1 MTELKTINDSDT
13 ELKVSVI
20 ISNEEYSKQFD
31 SELSTIAKTARID
44 GFRPG
49 KIPLNVIKKKYDAQC
64 HQKSISN
71 LIDYHTQKINLDKKL
86 DLIDS
91 PSVKLLDTP
100 TKQKNLSFEVTFN
113 KMPDIDI
120 NEIKNI
126 KIDIP
131 NVNINDA
138 DIDKVIENIRKQ
150 NAIWSES
157 SSPIVEGNKVVVD
170 YVGKIDGQDFK
181 NNKQDDFTF
190 VINDTIKGDPATVA
204 LFKEFS
210 SKCLGKKISDKVIVT
225 NNMPNDFPDKELAGK
240 LVEYDVQIKKILNGT
255 LPDLNKDFFMQL
267 GIDTDDEKEFKKNVK
282 NHMEF
287 ELKDKMMSK
296 KYGIV
301 NEKLVDFYSF
311 IPPEHLVKKHQ
322 SELETQYA
330 ALKKSDDDIGNKIY
344 EIAVKRVKLNIIYVK
359 LAKEVNS
366 NISDQEAIDFCN
378 EQSPS
383 FRQFYSE
390 KLKKDKS
397 STLLDVKNKMV
408 ENSIVEYVIKSAN
421 VTAIEKDFSEVMDE

>member
-1 MTELKTINDSDT
+1 M
-13 ELKVSVI
+13 
-20 ISNEEYSKQFD
+20 
-31 SELSTIAKTARID
+31 
-44 GFRPG
+44 
-49 KIPLNVIKKKYDAQC
+49 
-64 HQKSISN
+64 
-71 LIDYHTQKINLDKKL
+71 
-86 DLIDS
+86 
-91 PSVKLLDTP
+91 P
-100 TKQKNLSFEVTFN
+100 T
-113 KMPDIDI
+113 
-120 NEIKNI
+120 
-126 KIDIP
+126 
-131 NVNINDA
+131 
-138 DIDKVIENIRKQ
+138 
-150 NAIWSES
+150 
-157 SSPIVEGNKVVVD
+157 
-170 YVGKIDGQDFK
+170 
-181 NNKQDDFTF
+181 
-190 VINDTIKGDPATVA
+190 
-204 LFKEFS
+204 
-210 SKCLGKKISDKVIVT
+210 
-225 NNMPNDFPDKELAGK
+225 DFPDKELAGK